1 MKYIAKLFL
10 DHPRSVGESYFEH
23 MAFAFKFS
31 MRLFGGALAALTHA
45 FLPFMFEKTAST
57 LVKNMAQKMN
67 ARNEAEQVDASEGD
81 VKTSHVQAGQ
91 LSA

>member
-1 MKYIAKLFL
+1 MKSLVNLFL
-10 DHPRSVGESYFEH
+10 SHPRSVNESYFEH

-45 FLPFMFEKTAST
+45 FLPFLFEKTAST
-57 LVKNMAQKMN
+57 MVKNMVQKMN
-67 ARNEAEQVDASEGD
+67 ARTETEQMDEACGDTTSASLQQER
-81 VKTSHVQAGQ
+81 